1 MGPLV
6 LPALK
11 IDILT
16 ASQDS
21 PSLEKAV
28 AKRWRRGDTS
38 SHPCIL
44 PHLHAEVSLTH
55 VTDGTKGGL
64 PRLGRRDAPLVD
76 PLKLKPQQPNSPHY
90 YCPSSVYLHHS
101 SSLAHDTTDDT
112 MAPKTPPPG
121 SPPATERASK
131 TPEQAG
137 SSPTAQRASRSP
149 EQRSPGAAAPG
160 DLLPGDHRTE
170 APPVWHGSGVAQ
182 SY

>member
-1 MGPLV
+1 MGASSSAGTQNRHFDRKSGFSILGKSGCQ
-6 LPALK
+6 AL
-11 IDILT
+11 
-16 ASQDS
+16 
-21 PSLEKAV
+21 EE
-28 AKRWRRGDTS
+28 GGTS

-44 PHLHAEVSLTH
+44 PHLHAEVR
-55 VTDGTKGGL
+55 L
-64 PRLGRRDAPLVD
+64 PTLQTARRGASPSWQTGRPARRSFKIETPAA
-76 PLKLKPQQPNSPHY
+76 QFPHY
-90 YCPSSVYLHHS
+90 YRPSSVYLHHS

-121 SPPATERASK
+121 SPPAAERASK

-160 DLLPGDHRTE
+160 DLLPGDHWTE